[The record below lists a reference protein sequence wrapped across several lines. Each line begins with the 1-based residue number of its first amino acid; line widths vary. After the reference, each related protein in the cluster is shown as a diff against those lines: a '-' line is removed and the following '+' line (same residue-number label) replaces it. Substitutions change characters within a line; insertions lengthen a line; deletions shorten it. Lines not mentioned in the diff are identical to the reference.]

1 MVKWREEVLFVIVY
15 ILFACILDSMMVDDI
30 IRFSLCLVTLVT
42 LGSFYLLSHEW
53 QQVDARAF
61 QVI

>member
-42 LGSFYLLSHEW
+42 LEAFICYLTNGNKLTQELF
-53 QQVDARAF
+53 R
-61 QVI
+61 